1 MRAAIR
7 VTGGVAAA
15 GMALAALSSATPASA
30 QTRDGGVSTQA
41 VKTYTGKFE
50 HYDLCIEALGAKH
63 WYLITDRRY
72 KIGGNGGLYGP
83 KGFIAYPGWKI
94 KIRGVAH
101 RRTGTTFCTTYV
113 PDYYFKKAT
122 VWHP

>member
-7 VTGGVAAA
+7 VTGGVMAA
-15 GMALAALSSATPASA
+15 GLAVAAFSSPASA
-30 QTRDGGVSTQA
+30 QTDGTVSAQA
-41 VKTYTGKFE
+41 VKTYSGKFE
-50 HYDLCIEALGAKH
+50 HYDGCIEMLGTH
-63 WYLITDRRY
+63 WYLIQDGRY

-94 KIRGVAH
+94 KAK
-101 RRTGTTFCTTYV
+101 GTAYRAKGSTFCTTY
-113 PDYYFKKAT
+113 PPSYYFKKAT